1 MLSQTDRAY
10 EVIKARIVS
19 LNLSPGDVLKETD
32 LMEELGLGRTPI
44 REALQRLARDDLVVI
59 QPRRG
64 MYVSEIGI
72 TDLKHIFEARI
83 PLEMWAARFAAER
96 ISNEKLNEMEQI
108 IGRIEQY
115 EGADYAGQLMESDRQ
130 VHEIITKSTGNK
142 FIIDGV
148 RWLYDLT
155 ARIWRLEPDPLAGAD
170 AMLLHYR
177 DLLGALRKRDPDLAE
192 AVMKHHVMDFWSQVR
207 SQV

>member
-1 MLSQTDRAY
+1 MVSQTDRAY
-10 EVIKARIVS
+10 EVIKARIV
-19 LNLSPGDVLKETD
+19 NLDLPPGAVLKETE
-32 LMEELGLGRTPI
+32 LMDELGLGRTPI

-64 MYVSEIGI
+64 MYVSEIGV

-83 PLEMWAARFAAER
+83 PLEMWAARYAAER
-96 ISNEKLNEMEQI
+96 ISNEKLDEIERI
-108 IGRIEQY
+108 IEHIESY
-115 EGADYAGQLMESDRQ
+115 DDVDFAIQLMECDRQ

-155 ARIWRLEPDPLAGAD
+155 ARIWRLAPNPLAGAREIIQ
-170 AMLLHYR
+170 HYR
-177 DLLGALRKRDPDLAE
+177 DLLDALRKRDADLAE
-192 AVMKHHVMDFWSQVR
+192 AVMKRHVMDFWSQVR